1 MAEQINASAG
11 LGFVVNNAR
20 EFLRTD
26 IVVFGLVIYSLLGL
40 LTDSLV
46 RVLERRALRWRPAAL
61 R

>member
-26 IVVFGLVIYSLLGL
+26 IVVFGLVVYSLLGL
-40 LTDSLV
+40 LTDSIV
-46 RVLERRALRWRPAAL
+46 RLLERRALRWRPAVH

>member
-40 LTDSLV
+40 LTDSIV
-46 RVLERRALRWRPAAL
+46 RVLERRALRWRPAAS